1 MLINTNTQ
9 QRDHGHSFNMVRF
22 DTKLWPSEKLV
33 NTSWTL
39 CHTQTNDTQ
48 DLYILTGNQH
58 QRCWAQLLDTVTHIS
73 PDSSFS
79 KSQWH
84 FKNASSFPLDKYQ
97 VWTPPPPPPP
107 PLQQKHHHHPTN
119 TYINPKESCTYKQT
133 KSASHTWWLQ
143 LTKQK
148 QTKKGGG
155 GGGGGGED
163 LLLWHDFCCS

>member
-107 PLQQKHHHHPTN
+107 PTKTPPPPHKYIHKPKRKLHIQTNKKRITHMMAAINQAKTNQKR
-119 TYINPKESCTYKQT
+119 
-133 KSASHTWWLQ
+133 
-143 LTKQK
+143 
-148 QTKKGGG
+148 GGG
-155 GGGGGGED
+155 GGGGFTPVTWF
-163 LLLWHDFCCS
+163 LL